1 VDSRGGR
8 RTWPDLASRYTSRD
22 ISIHSNSDRGVC
34 NDGVTIAKE
43 VDLKDP
49 AENLGAQ
56 MIREA
61 AERTGDAVGDGASTS
76 TVIAHAILSEG
87 VRNVAAGASAVD
99 LKRGLDRGLKSAVE
113 ALRGVSRPVSSRRE
127 KEHVATVSAHNN
139 PEIGKL
145 GGRCHRKDR
154 AGWRGHRG
162 RSQNERYRSG
172 NRLFR

>member
-76 TVIAHAILSEG
+76 TVI
-87 VRNVAAGASAVD
+87 AAGASAVD

>member
-1 VDSRGGR
+1 MASKQFLFRSKAREKILHGA
-8 RTWPDLASRYTSRD
+8 TALADAVRVTLGPKSKCVLIEKRF
-22 ISIHSNSDRGVC
+22 GKPLVC

-61 AERTGDAVGDGASTS
+61 AERTGDAVGDGTSTS

-99 LKRGLDRGLKSAVE
+99 LKRGLDRGLRAAVE
-113 ALRGVSRPVSSRRE
+113 ALRGVSRPVASRRS
-127 KEHVATVSAHNN
+127 T
-139 PEIGKL
+139 P
-145 GGRCHRKDR
+145 
-154 AGWRGHRG
+154 
-162 RSQNERYRSG
+162 
-172 NRLFR
+172 